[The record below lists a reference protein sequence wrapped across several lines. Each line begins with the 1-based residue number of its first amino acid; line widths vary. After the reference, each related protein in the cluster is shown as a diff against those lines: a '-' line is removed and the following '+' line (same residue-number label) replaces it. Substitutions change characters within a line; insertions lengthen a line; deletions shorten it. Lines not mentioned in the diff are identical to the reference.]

1 MFQISAYKRFIKLAK
16 IFFLLLVSTFII
28 YKLFFAYKVNTL
40 FQTFD
45 MSKDVASW
53 GYVVLTFFLLFINY
67 GLEAFKWKNLISR
80 FEPMLFSTA
89 VKAVLS
95 GTAFNIITP
104 NQMGDFAGRVIH
116 LETMNK
122 WRGSLVTAIGHFAQV
137 IVTLFFGLCSFAYFG
152 KAYFNYIYLL
162 PLGFLLVFAILIIYL
177 RMFWFYQKIKH
188 LPFIY
193 KIEKYVD
200 VFAYFESKQ
209 LLQILAISF
218 VRYLVYLSQYFLLL
232 QFFKVDIDFVPAFAC
247 IIGTF
252 CVQSVVPSFLLLEIG
267 LRGASALAFFSL
279 LSTNHEGI
287 LLSAYSLWIVNILVP
302 AIFGMY
308 FIYKVR
314 S

>member
-1 MFQISAYKRFIKLAK
+1 MAK
-16 IFFLLLVSTFII
+16 IFFLLLVSVFII
-28 YKLFFAYKVNTL
+28 YKLFYAYKVNTL

-53 GYVVLTFFLLFINY
+53 SYVIFAFVLLFFNY
-67 GLEAFKWKNLISR
+67 GLEAFKWRSLINR
-80 FEPMLFSTA
+80 FEPVSFITA
-89 VKAVLS
+89 TKAVLS
-95 GTAFNIITP
+95 GVTFNVVTP

-137 IVTLFFGLCSFAYFG
+137 IVTLFFGLCAFTYFG
-152 KAYFNYIYLL
+152 SAYFNYIYLL
-162 PLGFLLVFAILIIYL
+162 PLGFLLVFAMLFVYL
-177 RMFWFYQKIKH
+177 RMHWFYQIIQH
-188 LPFIY
+188 WPYIY

-200 VFAYFESKQ
+200 VFNFFEPKQ
-209 LLQILAISF
+209 LFQILAISF
-218 VRYLVYLSQYFLLL
+218 FRYLVYLVQYYLLL
-232 QFFKVDIDFVPAFAC
+232 QFFKVDIDMIPAFAC

-279 LSTNHEGI
+279 FSANQEGI

-302 AIFGMY
+302 AVFGMY